1 MRNLIP
7 VIAVTCLLFTGKAQA
22 VGFDLSLSNET
33 ANFESLAPV
42 RTLTRASRGG
52 QLESTGLVT
61 LGFFY
66 NELDD
71 AVGHAKLVAVG
82 AQTNTKI
89 PYQLEVGVKAF
100 GGKVKEQDTD
110 IGAVA
115 VGGAIKVQFPSRYNP
130 IDFKVE
136 AFFTPGITTFGD
148 TDSLLEIASRV
159 SIEIVP
165 AAQAFVGYRLL
176 EVENDS
182 ALTLELDDNIHFG
195 MRLQF

>member
-1 MRNLIP
+1 MRNLIT
-7 VIAVTCLLFTGKAQA
+7 VIATTCLLFSGKVQA
-22 VGFDLSLSNET
+22 LGFDLSLSNET

-115 VGGAIKVQFPSRYNP
+115 VVQFPSRYNP

-176 EVENDS
+176 EIENDS